1 VKNRIG
7 YQVVLRLFCAFWVT
21 PFLSIVIL
29 SLPVRADESPTTQLS
44 LPEAEPKPQTSSTQ
58 ASTQPTQLS
67 EVVVHGRAESLV
79 GIADTSNQGYVGQA
93 QIETRPLLRPAEI
106 LETVP
111 GLVITQHSGPGK
123 ANQYFLRGFQ
133 LDHGTDFA
141 VTLDGVPQNMPTHA
155 HGQGYLDLNYLIPE
169 LVDDINFRKGPYYGD
184 TGDFSAAG
192 AADIRYVD
200 TLPKGIL
207 SVTGGSYDYVRTLLA
222 DSFKLG
228 DGNLMGAI
236 EAYHEG
242 GPWQYTDG
250 YKRINGVLKYSEG
263 NDTAGFRIT
272 GFAYH
277 GDWRA
282 TDQIPERAVD
292 DGLIGEFG
300 SLNPT
305 DGGNSQ
311 HYTLVAEGH
320 QKDANTSDDLIL
332 FGSYYDLDLFND
344 FTYFLNDPVHG
355 DQFEQ
360 QDRRSIAGLRFAH
373 SWFTSFLGRDSDNT
387 IGLQFR
393 NDDINNSLHLTEDRV
408 RLSDVRTDHVLESS
422 VGIYAENK
430 TQWLTKFRTEGA
442 LRGDIFYMSDDSDNP
457 LNTGKKTSAIFS
469 PKLNLIFGPWAKTEF
484 YLSGGYGYHS
494 NDARSVLTTVS
505 PSTLVPATGSR
516 ALTRAHGAEVGV
528 RTSAIPRLQSTLS
541 LFVLDLESEL
551 VFDGDTA
558 ESVPAG
564 PTRRLGIEFTN
575 YYNLTDWL
583 DWDADYSI
591 SQARFTDHEADGDY
605 VPESVSDVLETGF
618 TAHDFPILPKAFGS
632 IKARYFGPRPLTQ
645 DDSIKS
651 NSSTLVDAELGYEVN
666 DTWTIKAD
674 ALNLLNARTDD
685 IEYFYTSRL
694 PGEPAAGVN
703 DKHVHP
709 AEPFELRITLTARF

>member
-1 VKNRIG
+1 MKNRISPLVAMG
-7 YQVVLRLFCAFWVT
+7 FLCVCGVTLFDAFVT
-21 PFLSIVIL
+21 LGQATTMSEP
-29 SLPVRADESPTTQLS
+29 PTTQLA
-44 LPEAEPKPQTSSTQ
+44 LPETQTAAQPSTQ
-58 ASTQPTQLS
+58 PSTQPTRLS
-67 EVVVHGRAESLV
+67 EVVVHGRSESLV
-79 GIADTSNQGYVGQA
+79 GIADTSSQGYVGQA
-93 QIETRPLLRPAEI
+93 QIEERPLLRPAEI

-184 TGDFSAAG
+184 VGDFGAAG
-192 AADIRYVD
+192 SADIRYVD
-200 TLPKGIL
+200 TLDKGIF
-207 SVTGGSYDYVRTLLA
+207 SVTGGSYDYERILLA

-228 DGNLMGAI
+228 DGNLLGAI
-236 EAYHEG
+236 EAYHEN
-242 GPWQYTDG
+242 GPWQYPDG

-282 TDQIPERAVD
+282 TDQIPEQAVD
-292 DGLIGEFG
+292 EGLIGEFG
-300 SLNPT
+300 SLSPT

-311 HYTLVAEGH
+311 HETLVLEGH
-320 QKDANTSDDLIL
+320 EKDQNTSDDLLI
-332 FGSYYDLDLFND
+332 FGSYYDLDLYND
-344 FTYFLNDPVHG
+344 FTYFLNNPVMG

-360 QDRRSIAGLRFAH
+360 QDRRSIQGLRFAH
-373 SWFTSFLGRDSDNT
+373 SWYSSFLGRDSDNT
-387 IGLQFR
+387 VGLQFR
-393 NDDINNSLHLTEDRV
+393 NDDINNSLHLTDDRV
-408 RLSDVRTDHVLESS
+408 RYADVRSDHVLESS

-430 TQWLTKFRTEGA
+430 TQWLDKFRTEGA

-457 LNTGKKTSAIFS
+457 LNTGQKTYGLVS
-469 PKLNLIFGPWAKTEF
+469 PKLILIFGPWDKTEF

-494 NDARSVLTTVS
+494 NDARSAISTVS
-505 PSTLVPATGSR
+505 PSTLVPAIGAR
-516 ALTRAHGAEVGV
+516 PLTRADGAEVGV

-541 LFVLDLESEL
+541 LFVLDLQSEL

-564 PTRRLGIEFTN
+564 PTRRIGLEFTN

-583 DWDADYSI
+583 DWDADYAI
-591 SQARFTDHEADGDY
+591 SQARFTDHEAAGDY

-618 TAHDFPILPKAFGS
+618 TAHDFPILPQAYGS
-632 IKARYFGPRPLTQ
+632 IRCRYFGPRPLTQ
-645 DDSIKS
+645 DGTIRS
-651 NSSTLVDAELGYEVN
+651 NSSTFVDAELGYNIN
-666 DTWTIKAD
+666 DVWSVKAD
-674 ALNLLNARTDD
+674 MLNLLNAKTDD
-685 IEYFYTSRL
+685 IEYYYTYRL
-694 PGEPAAGVN
+694 QGQPAAGETGKV
-703 DKHVHP
+703 VHP